1 MQKLKSLFS
10 CVFLFSFLP
19 FYLLHISQVEKST
32 CCSCSE
38 NLISLFSSDSLLS
51 HFLINCSCFGVGSR
65 LDVGGNLTG
74 TIFCNLS
81 SIVITALAN
90 PISCLQ
96 NDRIGMVSQLPI
108 ECSATFR
115 PAIAATAGGYS
126 EMSRSLAD

>member
-1 MQKLKSLFS
+1 MQELKSLFS

-38 NLISLFSSDSLLS
+38 NLISLFSLISHRLS
-51 HFLINCSCFGVGSR
+51 HFLNNCSCFGVGSR
-65 LDVGGNLTG
+65 LDAGGNLTG
-74 TIFCNLS
+74 AIFCNLS
-81 SIVITALAN
+81 PTVITSLAN

-96 NDRIGMVSQLPI
+96 NDRIGLVTQFPI
-108 ECSATFR
+108 EFTVTLR

-126 EMSRSLAD
+126 